1 MRFSKI
7 FKVHWPLV
15 LFFQLHLLL
24 STSNIKTISN
34 GNCKDFTRNNL
45 VMTTPGSCQVS

>member
-1 MRFSKI
+1 MHFSKI
-7 FKVHWPLV
+7 LKVHWPLV
-15 LFFQLHLLL
+15 LFFQLHVLP

-34 GNCKDFTRNNL
+34 GNCKDFTCNTL